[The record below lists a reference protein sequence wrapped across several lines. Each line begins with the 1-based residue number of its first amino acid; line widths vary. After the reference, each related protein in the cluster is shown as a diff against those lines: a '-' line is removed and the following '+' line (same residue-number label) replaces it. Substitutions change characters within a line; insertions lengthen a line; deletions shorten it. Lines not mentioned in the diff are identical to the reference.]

1 MLPLLCDELAKA
13 GVDYSLIGGVAL
25 YFSGTPRTTFDVD
38 FLTVLSSSDRVD
50 ELMRRLGYRALH
62 RSEDAAN
69 YVSSEPDLGQ
79 VDFLFAH
86 RKYALEMLRR
96 AVKTDVLGRSVKVLK
111 AEDLIGLKVQSS
123 SNDPKRAAKDRADIE
138 DLMRKNAKT
147 LDWDIVREYFTVFGR
162 EKEYQELKKSIL

>member
-1 MLPLLCDELAKA
+1 
-13 GVDYSLIGGVAL
+13 
-25 YFSGTPRTTFDVD
+25 
-38 FLTVLSSSDRVD
+38 
-50 ELMRRLGYRALH
+50 ALH
-62 RSEDAAN
+62 RTEDVAN

-96 AVKTDVLGRSVKVLK
+96 AVKRDVLGRSVKVLK

-138 DLMRKNAKT
+138 DLMRRNAQN
-147 LDWDIVREYFTVFGR
+147 LDWEVVREYFVVFGR
-162 EKEYQELKKSIL
+162 EQEYELLRKSIP